1 MATNLYAAVTKP
13 GPQDIEL
20 WSNGKMIGH
29 GFAALESLPDTPAYR
44 AACLRAVRVEA
55 QAVDAEARRDS
66 AETAQRIAEAM
77 VDTARVSM
85 VNRLCEGVTDLGRR
99 LDVLEHRAHVQERKR
114 VRAELD
120 ALPDPEDPDS
130 DPATH
135 HPTGGLHSLGPAEEH
150 HPGSGEFDPDA

>member
-1 MATNLYAAVTKP
+1 MTTNLYAAVTKP

-29 GFAALESLPDTPAYR
+29 GFAALESLPGTPAYR
-44 AACLRAVRVEA
+44 RACERAVRVEA

-66 AETAQRIAEAM
+66 AVEQQKLAEAA
-77 VDTARVSM
+77 VDTARASLVKQ
-85 VNRLCEGVTDLGRR
+85 LCERTEDLGHR
-99 LDVLEHRAHVQERKR
+99 LDAFARRVDAQERKR
-114 VRAELD
+114 VRAHLD
-120 ALPDPEDPDS
+120 ELPDPDN

-150 HPGSGEFDPDA
+150 HPGSGEFDPDD